1 MTPSVI
7 LCDWLAERDAKLQ
20 HFFHSCKRFFIP
32 ASVFYFYKIIMYTKS
47 IIYKLPA
54 YYAASVYFLVMSEKS
69 STFATDFETHFY
81 EQNV

>member
-20 HFFHSCKRFFIP
+20 HFFHSCKPFFVP
-32 ASVFYFYKIIMYTKS
+32 ASVFYFCKIVTNIKS

-54 YYAASVYFLVMSEKS
+54 YHAASVYFLVISEKN
-69 STFATDFETHFY
+69 STFATDFK
-81 EQNV
+81 NKICV